1 MYLISFYVPEDHLET
16 VKLALFNKGAGKMG
30 NYDACAWQTPGQGQ
44 FRPLA
49 GSTPFLGV
57 TDTIETV
64 PEFKVEM
71 VCDAACL
78 QSVLEELL
86 AVHPYETPAHHAV
99 RVKTLPDLM

>member
-44 FRPLA
+44 FRPLD
-49 GSTPFLGV
+49 GSTPFLGKQN
-57 TDTIETV
+57 TIETV
-64 PEFKVEM
+64 KEFKVEM

-78 QSVLEELL
+78 KSVLSELVT
-86 AVHPYETPAHHAV
+86 VHPYETPAYHAV
-99 RVKTLPDLM
+99 RVETLGDLP